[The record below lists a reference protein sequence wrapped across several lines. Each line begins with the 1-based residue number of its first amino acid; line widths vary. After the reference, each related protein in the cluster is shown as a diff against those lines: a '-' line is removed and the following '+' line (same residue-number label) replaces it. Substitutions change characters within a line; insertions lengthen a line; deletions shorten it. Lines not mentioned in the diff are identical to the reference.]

1 MGQRFLVTGTCCLC
15 QRRWSPEADNIYLV
29 MHYNGIPKAA
39 GMHKEKS
46 QEKPREVLCIF
57 AAVDK
62 ITFEY
67 IMCLFPGVPCGCS
80 RRIETP

>member
-1 MGQRFLVTGTCCLC
+1 MTGTCCLC
-15 QRRWSPEADNIYLV
+15 QWGWSPDADNLYLV
-29 MHYNGIPKAA
+29 MHYIYNGIPKAA

-62 ITFEY
+62 ITDC
-67 IMCLFPGVPCGCS
+67 MVPS
-80 RRIETP
+80 VRSNKVIIFVRLHLNI